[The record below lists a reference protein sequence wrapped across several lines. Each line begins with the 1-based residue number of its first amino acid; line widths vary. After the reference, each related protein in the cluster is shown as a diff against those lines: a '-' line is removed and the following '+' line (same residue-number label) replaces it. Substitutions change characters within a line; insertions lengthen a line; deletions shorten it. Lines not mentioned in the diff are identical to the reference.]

1 MRWERRLKNDHKFT
15 PISRGDLLEI
25 FEQGAPCTDSDV
37 FKRFNR
43 EDEWKKD
50 NKKRDEENDYTF

>member
-1 MRWERRLKNDHKFT
+1 MKNDHKFT